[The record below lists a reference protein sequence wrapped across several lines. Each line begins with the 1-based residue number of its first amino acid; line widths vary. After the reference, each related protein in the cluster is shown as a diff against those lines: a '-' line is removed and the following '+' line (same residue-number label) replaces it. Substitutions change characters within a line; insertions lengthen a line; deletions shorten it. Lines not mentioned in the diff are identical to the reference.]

1 MEKLKINYRDITP
14 LCTIESIT
22 YKPIFN
28 REVGKLYIPDRPGVL
43 VSKPQIQ
50 DKEYRVKLSLIKDY
64 GDTLNKLR
72 IALGPALESVVP
84 IEINDEKFE
93 GIIVDISEMERNN
106 IVTGMEIT
114 IINTGQDEQGH
125 PINIPYIGD
134 DGYWYIYGVKSDYKA
149 TLDIDF
155 SKLTPEELSK
165 VESLRG
171 EKGDSITV
179 KGYQYDE
186 LGNTE
191 VEMSDGSKFT
201 VQRGAKGEPGG
212 GNGGM
217 GTEIDLGET
226 TKKIIEMSNYAIEEA
241 KKNTADAKAAKV
253 KIIEFLEK
261 SGVTGLN
268 YDDDW
273 DKIINAIN
281 KIKDDYERLLTKEK
295 ELNKETSSMEYL
307 PKVSVI
313 GTSRINWIDTGKG
326 FYRLKNESFISRSE
340 NTIQVVNPWNI
351 KRNLTSTVLGVSL
364 LSNRIKADEKVNK
377 RQAGS
382 IKGVKFSG
390 EDCYFDGLSLFV
402 QQELEEISVGK
413 LRTDGRKTETAY
425 NPLML
430 AGFGEKF
437 IDSCVEGKRKGETVG
452 SSSSYSPYSM
462 CYALVLRKQDD
473 GKDNGLF
480 VRQAYINEN
489 NYKDTN
495 SYTKISPEVNLTYG
509 VIETKRDILAVG
521 FNNKL
526 LTFKTTQEK
535 YDYTKNILNKGQ
547 ELTLD
552 GDILQIEIDEDSM
565 GLYALTTKYLY
576 LFKIDKN
583 GSGYYT
589 INTSA
594 MFKSNSSL
602 LQFETI
608 DTINGKNLVV
618 LGNDTNGVYFNVI
631 MVNTKEISKPF
642 YLKELNNYE
651 SAKPIIKSPFEPDKE
666 TGLYHRIRNFSV
678 NNRGEVLM
686 LKESGTLILYQLSI
700 EKRAPMKIDASDNS
714 PQPLDGR
721 DGKKEEEKDDGTT
734 PIFPPPDLPD
744 LTTK

>member
-1 MEKLKINYRDITP
+1 MGKLKINYRDITP

-84 IEINDEKFE
+84 IEIDDEKFE

-106 IVTGMEIT
+106 VVTGMEIT
-114 IINTGQDEQGH
+114 IINTGQDKQGH

-149 TLDIDF
+149 TLNIDF

-212 GNGGM
+212 GNSGM
-217 GTEIDLGET
+217 GTEVNMSET
-226 TKKIIEMSNYAIEEA
+226 MKKIVEMSDYAIKEA

-295 ELNKETSSMEYL
+295 ELNKETNSMEYL
-307 PKVSVI
+307 PKISVI
-313 GTSRINWIDTGKG
+313 GKSRINWTDTGDG
-326 FYRLKNESFISRSE
+326 FYRLKNESFISRGS
-340 NTIQVVNPWNI
+340 NTLQVVNPWNI
-351 KRNLTSTVLGVSL
+351 KRNLASTVLGVRL
-364 LSNRIKADEKVNK
+364 LGNNIKADEKVNK

-390 EDCYFDGLSLFV
+390 EDCSFDGLSLFV

-413 LRTDGRKTETAY
+413 LRTDGSKTETAY

-437 IDSCVEGKRKGETVG
+437 IDSCVDGKRQGEKASG
-452 SSSSYSPYSM
+452 STSTPFVNCYS
-462 CYALVLRKQDD
+462 LVLRKQEK
-473 GKDNGLF
+473 GQNNGLF
-480 VRQAYINEN
+480 IRQAYINDN
-489 NYKDTN
+489 NYKTN
-495 SYTKISPEVNLTYG
+495 GNYTKISPEVNLTYG
-509 VIETKRDILAVG
+509 VIETKKDILAVG
-521 FNNKL
+521 FNNKIM
-526 LTFKTTQEK
+526 TFKTSQERLG
-535 YDYTKNILNKGQ
+535 YAEDTINKGQ
-547 ELTLD
+547 ELDLD

-576 LFKIDKN
+576 LFKFDKN

-602 LQFETI
+602 LQFEAI

-642 YLKELNNYE
+642 YLTELNNYE
-651 SAKPIIKSPFEPDKE
+651 SAKPIIKLPFEPDKE
-666 TGLYHRIRNFSV
+666 TGLYHRIRNFAV

-714 PQPLDGR
+714 PASLDER
-721 DGKKEEEKDDGTT
+721 NGKKDDGG
-734 PIFPPPDLPD
+734 
-744 LTTK
+744 K

>member
-1 MEKLKINYRDITP
+1 MGKLKINYRDITP

-84 IEINDEKFE
+84 IEIDDEKFE

-106 IVTGMEIT
+106 VVTGMEIT
-114 IINTGQDEQGH
+114 IINTGQDKQGH

-149 TLDIDF
+149 TLNIDF

-217 GTEIDLGET
+217 GTEVNMSET
-226 TKKIIEMSNYAIEEA
+226 MKKIVEMSDYAIKEA

-273 DKIINAIN
+273 DKIIHAIN
-281 KIKDDYERLLTKEK
+281 KIKEDYERLLTKEK
-295 ELNKETSSMEYL
+295 ELNKETNSMEYL

-313 GTSRINWIDTGKG
+313 GKSRINWTDTGDG
-326 FYRLKNESFISRSE
+326 FYRLKNESFISRGS
-340 NTIQVVNPWNI
+340 NTLQVVNPWNI
-351 KRNLTSTVLGVSL
+351 KRNLASTVLGVRL
-364 LSNRIKADEKVNK
+364 LGNNIKADEKINK

-390 EDCYFDGLSLFV
+390 EDCSFDGLSLFV

-413 LRTDGRKTETAY
+413 LRTDGSKTETAY

-437 IDSCVEGKRKGETVG
+437 IDSCVDGKRQGEKASG
-452 SSSSYSPYSM
+452 STSTPFVNCYS
-462 CYALVLRKQDD
+462 LVLRKQEK
-473 GKDNGLF
+473 GQNNGLF
-480 VRQAYINEN
+480 IRQAYINDN
-489 NYKDTN
+489 NYKTN
-495 SYTKISPEVNLTYG
+495 GNYTKISPEVNLTYG
-509 VIETKRDILAVG
+509 VIETKKDILAVG
-521 FNNKL
+521 FNNKIM
-526 LTFKTTQEK
+526 TFKTSQERLG
-535 YDYTKNILNKGQ
+535 YAEDTINKGQ
-547 ELTLD
+547 ELDLD

-576 LFKIDKN
+576 LFKFDKN

-602 LQFETI
+602 LQFEAI

-642 YLKELNNYE
+642 YLTELNNYE
-651 SAKPIIKSPFEPDKE
+651 SAKPIIKLPFEPDKE
-666 TGLYHRIRNFSV
+666 TGLYHRIRNFAV

-714 PQPLDGR
+714 PASLDER
-721 DGKKEEEKDDGTT
+721 NGKKDDGG
-734 PIFPPPDLPD
+734 
-744 LTTK
+744 K

>member
-1 MEKLKINYRDITP
+1 MGKLKINYRDITP

-84 IEINDEKFE
+84 IEIDDEKFE

-106 IVTGMEIT
+106 VVTGMEIT
-114 IINTGQDEQGH
+114 IINTGQDKQGH

-217 GTEIDLGET
+217 GTEVNMSET
-226 TKKIIEMSNYAIEEA
+226 MKKIVEMSDYAIKEA

-281 KIKDDYERLLTKEK
+281 KIKEDYERLLTKEK
-295 ELNKETSSMEYL
+295 ELNKETNSMEYL
-307 PKVSVI
+307 PKISVI
-313 GTSRINWIDTGKG
+313 GTSRIHWTDIGEG
-326 FYRLKNESFISRSE
+326 FYRLKNESFISSGG
-340 NTIQVVNPWNI
+340 NTLQVVNPWNI
-351 KRNLTSTVLGVSL
+351 KRNLASTVLGVRL
-364 LSNRIKADEKVNK
+364 LGNNIKADEKVNK

-390 EDCYFDGLSLFV
+390 EDCCFDGLSLFV

-413 LRTDGRKTETAY
+413 LRTDGSKTETAY

-437 IDSCVEGKRKGETVG
+437 IDSCVEGKRQGERVSDST
-452 SSSSYSPYSM
+452 YTPFSM
-462 CYALVLRKQDD
+462 CYALVLRKQDK
-473 GKDNGLF
+473 GQDNGLF
-480 VRQAYINEN
+480 IRQRYINDN
-489 NYKDTN
+489 NYKATGG
-495 SYTKISPEVNLTYG
+495 YTKISPEVNLTYG

-526 LTFKTTQEK
+526 LTFKTTQERTM
-535 YDYTKNILNKGQ
+535 YANNILNKGQ

-565 GLYALTTKYLY
+565 NIYVLTTKFLY

-642 YLKELNNYE
+642 YLTELNNYE
-651 SAKPIIKSPFEPDKE
+651 SAKPIIKLPFEPDKE
-666 TGLYHRIRNFSV
+666 TGLYHRIRNFAV

-714 PQPLDGR
+714 PASLDER
-721 DGKKEEEKDDGTT
+721 NGKKGDGG
-734 PIFPPPDLPD
+734 
-744 LTTK
+744 K

>member
-1 MEKLKINYRDITP
+1 MGKLKINYRDITP

-50 DKEYRVKLSLIKDY
+50 DKEYRIKLSLIEDY
-64 GDTLNKLR
+64 GDSLNKLR

-84 IEINDEKFE
+84 IEINDERFE
-93 GIIVDISEMERNN
+93 GIIVDISEMEIENR
-106 IVTGMEIT
+106 VTGMELT

-149 TLDIDF
+149 TLNIDF

-165 VESLRG
+165 VESLKG

-212 GNGGM
+212 GNSGM
-217 GTEIDLGET
+217 GTDIDLGET
-226 TKKIIEMSNYAIEEA
+226 MERIVRIADYAAEEA

-281 KIKDDYERLLTKEK
+281 KIKEDYERLLTKEK
-295 ELNKETSSMEYL
+295 QLNKETSSMEYL
-307 PKVSVI
+307 PKVSVL
-313 GTSRINWIDTGKG
+313 GTSRIDWTDTGKG
-326 FYRLKNESFISRSE
+326 FYRLKNESFISRGD

-351 KRNLTSTVLGVSL
+351 KRNLSSTVLGVKL
-364 LSNRIKADEKVNK
+364 LNNRIKADEKTDK

-382 IKGVKFSG
+382 IKGLKFTG
-390 EDCYFDGLSLFV
+390 EDCYIDGLSLFV

-413 LRTDGRKTETAY
+413 LRTDGSKTETAY

-437 IDSCVEGKRKGETVG
+437 IDSCVEGKRNGERAGG
-452 SSSSYSPYSM
+452 STSSPYVN

-473 GKDNGLF
+473 GQDNGIF
-480 VRQAYINEN
+480 IRQAYINN
-489 NYKDTN
+489 NDYKTSSN
-495 SYTKISPEVNLTYG
+495 YTKISPEVNLTYG
-509 VIETKRDILAVG
+509 VIETKKDILAVG

-526 LTFKTTQEK
+526 LTFKTTQERLG
-535 YDYTKNILNKGQ
+535 YSENTLNKGQ
-547 ELTLD
+547 ELDLD

-565 GLYALTTKYLY
+565 NIYALTTKFLY
-576 LFKIDKN
+576 LFKIDEN

-594 MFKSNSSL
+594 IFKSDSSL
-602 LQFETI
+602 LQFEMV

-618 LGNDTNGVYFNVI
+618 LGNDKNGAYFNVI

-642 YLKELNNYE
+642 YLTELDNYE
-651 SAKPIIKSPFEPDKE
+651 SAKPIIKLPFEPDKE
-666 TGLYHRIRNFSV
+666 TGLYHRIRNFAV

-700 EKRAPMKIDASDNS
+700 EKRVPMKIDVSDNTPAS
-714 PQPLDGR
+714 LDER
-721 DGKKEEEKDDGTT
+721 NGKDSEGGK
-734 PIFPPPDLPD
+734 
-744 LTTK
+744 